1 MVPVGRTPS
10 FTRAPSV
17 EDNVFFGNTA
27 NEGGGI
33 RFCFFTG
40 AIAEPTIRRNAV
52 FDNTA
57 LTNGGGMSAY
67 DADPVVENCTFDSN
81 DAGAVGGGV
90 HVSDDAVPPQE
101 PSLLNSIVTNSTSG
115 GGVAN
120 EGASL
125 TMAYNDVWNNTGGD
139 YVDCSPGSL
148 ALSSDPLFC
157 DPVDRDLTLRDDSPC
172 LPSGNQWSVSIGA
185 YGAGDCGTSV
195 GGDGLAA
202 TFRLDPPFPSP
213 ARGPVTFAYH
223 AVPGTPVELT
233 VLTVGG
239 RVVRTLR
246 DVPGES
252 GAGRL
257 AWDGKDAA
265 GRPVASGAYVV
276 KGTAGGW
283 SDYRGIVILRR
294 D

>member
-1 MVPVGRTPS
+1 VL
-10 FTRAPSV
+10 
-17 EDNVFFGNTA
+17 FGNTA

-40 AIAEPTIRRNAV
+40 GIDEPTIRRNAI

-57 LTNGGGMSAY
+57 LTKGGGISAW
-67 DADPVVENCTFDSN
+67 DADPVIENCTVDGN
-81 DAGAVGGGV
+81 EAAEIGGGV

-101 PSLLNSIVTNSTSG
+101 ATLLCSIVTNSTSG

-120 EGASL
+120 EGAAI

-139 YVDCSPGSL
+139 YVNCAPGSL
-148 ALSSDPLFC
+148 ALSTDPLFC
-157 DPVDRDLTLRDDSPC
+157 DPVNRNLTLRDDSPC
-172 LPSGNQWSVSIGA
+172 LPAGNPWSVLIGA

-195 GGDGLAA
+195 GDEPLAGS
-202 TFRLDPPFPSP
+202 FRLEPPFPSP
-213 ARGPVTFAYH
+213 ARGPVTLAYH
-223 AVPGTPVELT
+223 TDSPGTPVELT

-239 RVVRTLR
+239 RVVRRLR
-246 DVPGES
+246 DVPGGPGS
-252 GAGRL
+252 HQL
-257 AWDGKDAA
+257 AWDGLDAD

-276 KGTAGGW
+276 KGAAAGRT
-283 SDYRGIVILRR
+283 DYRGIVILRR